1 MKKVFIA
8 LSLIVC
14 AIATPQSIFAQH
26 YSVDSTWVFKG
37 NFGVSLSQASFTN
50 WASGGDNSV
59 GLDVSFNYSA
69 DYKSDKTLFTNR
81 LELAY
86 GFNNIQSVG
95 NRKTNDKIYLSST
108 YGYKVAKNLYVS
120 GLLTFQTQF
129 VDGYTYNTDSDD
141 VLLSTFMSP
150 GYLTLGAGLTWTP
163 KTWFT
168 ATFTPATWREVFVL
182 NTELS
187 DAGAF
192 GVDYGHNAYA
202 EAGAN
207 LQLVVNK
214 DIMKNV
220 NLYTRLN
227 LFSNYLE
234 DPENVDVDWEIQL
247 NMKINKWLSALLTAN
262 LAYDDNVDILK
273 DNGYYG
279 PALQFKETIGVGLQ
293 VSF

>member
-1 MKKVFIA
+1 MKKVFITLLLTA
-8 LSLIVC
+8 C
-14 AIATPQSIFAQH
+14 AIAAPQSIFAQR
-26 YSVDSTWVFKG
+26 YNADSTWTFKG
-37 NFGVSLSQASFTN
+37 SVGLSLSQASFSN

-59 GLDVSFNYSA
+59 GLDASLNYSA
-69 DYKSDKTLFTNR
+69 DYKANKTIFNNR

-86 GFNNIQSVG
+86 GFNNVQSVG

-108 YGYKVAKNLYVS
+108 YGYEIAKNLYVS

-129 VDGYTYNTDSDD
+129 ADGYTYVDDADD
-141 VLLSTFMSP
+141 VLISTFMSP

-163 KTWFT
+163 KSWFT
-168 ATFTPATWREVFVL
+168 ATLTPATWREVFVL

-187 DAGAF
+187 DAGCF
-192 GVDYGHNAYA
+192 GVDYGQNAFA

-207 LQLVVNK
+207 LQLTVNK

-234 DPENVDVDWEIQL
+234 NPENVDVDWEIQL
-247 NMKINKWLSALLTAN
+247 NLKINKWLSASVTAN
-262 LAYDDNVDILK
+262 LAYDDNIDILK
-273 DNGYYG
+273 DDGSCG

-293 VSF
+293 VAF